1 MHPALHSSCG
11 DPNLRMSACAI
22 IAQTGENG
30 KTANGFLE
38 PLSEH
43 TSAAPVAELQ
53 YSPIVGIIQHNTS
66 KRIGTVDNL
75 DTRRIGM
82 EDRPVAL
89 QPEGTLPSGTS
100 LQGRY
105 EILGVQGLGGMGAVY
120 RARDLRFSAV
130 EKIVAVKEM
139 NNSAPDARLRRIG
152 IQNFER
158 EANILASLS
167 HPSIPK
173 IFDYFSE
180 GNRSYLVLEFIEGE
194 TLEDLLES
202 NPQPFTQEE
211 AVEWALQICDV
222 LAYLHSH
229 KPPVVF
235 RDIKPGNLMMRHHDG
250 RIMVIDFGIAKVFEH
265 GARGTMIGTEG
276 YSPPEQYRGAAEP
289 RGDLYALGATLHHLL
304 TGRDPRLE
312 PPFTFH
318 ERPVRQF
325 NANLSP
331 ELEAVV
337 MRSLAYDVQE
347 RYASATEMAL
357 ALSKAV
363 PHRRTGARRGA
374 TGFAPPQEVKPK
386 WRFRC
391 EDEVRSSP
399 RVSDGVLYIGCYDSN
414 LYALDAKDGRFL
426 WKFPTDGGI
435 ASTPCIHSDTI
446 LLGSEDGNLYAISR
460 ENGELAWRASTQ
472 GSIRSSPRVAY
483 DHCFVGSD
491 DGCVY
496 AFSVEAGRTVWRFQ
510 SAGPIRSTPLVA
522 GEMIYIGSD
531 DGYIY
536 ALDLRSG
543 GVKWRHNTNRRVTSS
558 AAIAENLVYIGSADG
573 HLYALNARSGWPVW
587 RFRTRGYVLSTPAVV
602 DNIVYIGSAD
612 GHLYAVEAGTGRELW
627 RYDCGSAVTSSP
639 AVNNEVIY
647 VGSNSGAIHAVLAK
661 QGESVWKF
669 TTGGPVPSSPIVD
682 QQVVYVGSTD
692 HYVYAL
698 PV

>member
-1 MHPALHSSCG
+1 MW
-11 DPNLRMSACAI
+11 
-22 IAQTGENG
+22 
-30 KTANGFLE
+30 
-38 PLSEH
+38 
-43 TSAAPVAELQ
+43 
-53 YSPIVGIIQHNTS
+53 
-66 KRIGTVDNL
+66 TVDNL
-75 DTRRIGM
+75 DTRKIGI

-89 QPEGTLPSGTS
+89 QPEGTLPGGTT
-100 LQGRY
+100 LQSRY
-105 EILGVQGLGGMGAVY
+105 EVLNVQGVGGMGAVY

-173 IFDYFSE
+173 IFDYFSD
-180 GNRSYLVLEFIEGE
+180 GQRSYLVLEFIEGE
-194 TLEDLLES
+194 TLEDLLEA

-211 AVEWALQICDV
+211 VVEWALQICDV
-222 LAYLHSH
+222 LAYLHGH
-229 KPPVVF
+229 KPPVIF
-235 RDIKPGNLMMRHHDG
+235 RDIKPGNLMIRLHDG

-318 ERPVRQF
+318 ERPIRQF
-325 NANLSP
+325 NANITP

-347 RYASATEMAL
+347 RYASSTEMAL

-363 PHRRTGARRGA
+363 PRRQRGA
-374 TGFAPPQEVKPK
+374 GRGAAGFTPPQEVKPR

-399 RVSDGVLYIGCYDSN
+399 RVSDGVVYIGCYDNN
-414 LYALDAKDGRFL
+414 LYTLDAAEGAFL
-426 WKFPTDGGI
+426 WKFPTEGGI
-435 ASTPCIHSDTI
+435 ASTPCIEKETV
-446 LLGSEDGNLYAISR
+446 LLGSEDGNLYAISM
-460 ENGELAWRASTQ
+460 ESGELIWKSATQ
-472 GSIRSSPRVAY
+472 DCIRSSPQVSY
-483 DHCFVGSD
+483 GHCFVGSD
-491 DGCVY
+491 DGCLY
-496 AFSVEAGRTVWRFQ
+496 AFNTDSGRMVWRFQ

-522 GEMIYIGSD
+522 GEMIYVGSD

-543 GVKWRHNTNRRVTSS
+543 NVRWKYNTNRRVTSS
-558 AAIAENLVYIGSADG
+558 ATVAENLVFVGSADG
-573 HLYALNARSGWPVW
+573 HLYAINARSGWPVW
-587 RFRTRGYVLSTPAVV
+587 RFRTRGYVLSTPAIA
-602 DNIVYIGSAD
+602 DDLVYIGSAD
-612 GHLYAVEAGTGRELW
+612 GHLYAVEAGTGREVW
-627 RYDCGSAVTSSP
+627 KYDTGSAITSSP
-639 AVNNEVIY
+639 AVVDARVY
-647 VGSNSGAIHAVLAK
+647 VGSNSGAIHAVEAK
-661 QGESVWKF
+661 RGESLWKF
-669 TTGGPVPSSPIVD
+669 MTGGAVPSSPAVEW
-682 QQVVYVGSTD
+682 QVVYIGSTD

-698 PV
+698 PA